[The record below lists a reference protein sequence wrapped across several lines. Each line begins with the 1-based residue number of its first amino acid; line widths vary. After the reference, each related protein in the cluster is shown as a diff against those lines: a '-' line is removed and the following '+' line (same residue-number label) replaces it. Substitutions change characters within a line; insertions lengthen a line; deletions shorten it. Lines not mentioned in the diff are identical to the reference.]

1 MSNAKFQNVSDLV
14 FTLPISM
21 SGSILA
27 QKAPISCD
35 TGSSFYV
42 NVLTFVIFPISLD
55 DYKTFQ
61 KTKHYYFS
69 ISL

>member
-1 MSNAKFQNVSDLV
+1 
-14 FTLPISM
+14 M
-21 SGSILA
+21 SGCILA

-42 NVLTFVIFPISLD
+42 NVLTFVIHVSPISLD

-61 KTKHYYFS
+61 KTKHYYLS

>member
-1 MSNAKFQNVSDLV
+1 
-14 FTLPISM
+14 M

-42 NVLTFVIFPISLD
+42 NILTFVISPISLD

-61 KTKHYYFS
+61 KTKHYYLS

>member
-1 MSNAKFQNVSDLV
+1 
-14 FTLPISM
+14 M

-42 NVLTFVIFPISLD
+42 NFLTFVISPISLD

-61 KTKHYYFS
+61 KTKHYYLS
-69 ISL
+69 ISLNKFFALLRNMFESLVHWS

>member
-1 MSNAKFQNVSDLV
+1 
-14 FTLPISM
+14 M

-42 NVLTFVIFPISLD
+42 NVLTFVISPISLD

-61 KTKHYYFS
+61 KTNKHYYLS